1 MSKEKRYF
9 WLRLHNDFFEKP
21 RIKKLRKLAGGDK
34 LIVIYLKLM
43 LRSLE
48 DGGKVYFDGIEK
60 NIYEELALI
69 LDEETDDIKL
79 LFGFL
84 ISVNLLECDNETYE
98 FIEAQSMIASET
110 SSARRVRK
118 HRAKKELL
126 ALQSNTL
133 VTKSNES
140 ETESNNNISINDN
153 SISSNSIKDVKKKTP
168 TKNAYGELKRVL
180 LTDAEYEKLQELFPQ
195 HYKEYIQNLDYY
207 IEGNNKR
214 YKSHYAVIRQ
224 WLNREGIQP
233 RVPTKATDENA
244 REILDK
250 MRGVKIGGDVWETE
264 EEMIKEVFGLA
275 EEGEEDER

>member
-9 WLRLHNDFFEKP
+9 WLRLHNDFFEQP

-133 VTKSNES
+133 VTESNES

-153 SISSNSIKDVKKKTP
+153 SISSNNSIKDVKKKETKKKAP

-180 LTDAEYEKLQELFPQ
+180 LTEKEYEKLKDLFPK
-195 HYKEYIQNLDYY
+195 HYEKYIQNLDYY
-207 IEGNNKR
+207 VESTNRR

-224 WLNREGIQP
+224 WLNRDGIKEEEKLEW
-233 RVPTKATDENA
+233 VKLGDTKTSA
-244 REILDK
+244 EILDE
-250 MRGVKIGGDVWETE
+250 MRGDG
-264 EEMIKEVFGLA
+264 
-275 EEGEEDER
+275 EDE